1 MKLTTTLALAAAC
14 AATMA
19 SAAQVY
25 LTSSHNVQIYPPINL
40 CTYDVGGGY
49 EVTVTTEG
57 SCAMWIQYP

>member
-1 MKLTTTLALAAAC
+1 MKLTTTITLAVVC

-57 SCAMWIQYP
+57 PCARFIQYP